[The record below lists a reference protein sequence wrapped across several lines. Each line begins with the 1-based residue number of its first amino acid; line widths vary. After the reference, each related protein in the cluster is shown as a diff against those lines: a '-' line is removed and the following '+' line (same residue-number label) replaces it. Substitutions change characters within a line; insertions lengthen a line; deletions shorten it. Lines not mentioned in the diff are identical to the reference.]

1 MATKPPGRVAAAR
14 RATAGPRSSPG
25 TGRRRGRGGPESPL
39 TRPSA
44 LAGEPPPSVPPPSA
58 LPVRAA
64 ADPAAPAADAAPLPI
79 HLPSEPPRAP
89 PGAGRTLPLSAAAAL
104 RLLLGTGTDALRA
117 DLPPALAGDAEA
129 VHRMRTTLRRT
140 RAVLRLF
147 RPLLPAAAGAHDR
160 ALRRIGR
167 ALSAARD
174 WDVFLDE
181 TLPRAAADGVPAA
194 ALAALRRAGE
204 TRQRAAYASL
214 RRRLGGPAVAEVT
227 GSLLAWAA
235 ELEPPTPALARSLAA
250 LGPRLSGRLVRQVR
264 RRGRN
269 LAGASPAALHA
280 LRKSVRRLRDA
291 TDSLIP
297 LGGRRQGAGSLRA
310 CRKLADRLGRLN
322 DATVAAALAAR
333 LAGPRGAGPAAA
345 AALSDWADRAGR
357 RALPRVGKAWKA
369 LRRSGPFRKH

>member
-1 MATKPPGRVAAAR
+1 MH
-14 RATAGPRSSPG
+14 
-25 TGRRRGRGGPESPL
+25 
-39 TRPSA
+39 
-44 LAGEPPPSVPPPSA
+44 PPPVPPRP
-58 LPVRAA
+58 
-64 ADPAAPAADAAPLPI
+64 PAC
-79 HLPSEPPRAP
+79 
-89 PGAGRTLPLSAAAAL
+89 AGRALPLSGAAAL
-104 RLLLGTGTDALRA
+104 RLLLGAGTDALRA
-117 DLPPALAGDAEA
+117 DLAPALAGDAEA

-147 RPLLPAAAGAHDR
+147 RPLLPASAAAQDR

-181 TLPRAAADGVPAA
+181 TLPRAAADGLPAA

-204 TRQRAAYASL
+204 TRQRAAYAGL
-214 RRRLGGPAVAEVT
+214 RRRLGGPAVSEAT
-227 GSLLAWAA
+227 ASLLAWAA
-235 ELEPPTPALARSLAA
+235 AVLEPAPPALARPLTA
-250 LGPRLSGRLVRQVR
+250 LDPQLVGRLVRQVR

-269 LAGASPAALHA
+269 LDGASPAALHA

-291 TDSLIP
+291 TDSLIL
-297 LGGRRQGAGSLRA
+297 LGDRRQKAGSLRA

-369 LRRSGPFRKH
+369 LRRSAPFRKR